1 MIFEDILYKLDRIF
15 NIDDEKVL
23 FNEFIYSFDENL
35 DIKKFELNYR
45 VVEEIFKV
53 RLDESEN
60 FYVEFRKKVLRLN
73 ESPYYRYTKLKKEI
87 DSQLSDINKIISKL
101 ESQVSELEDKEKIIK
116 EEIDKLRTVI
126 GKKNW
131 LCEECDEEKI
141 KLKEYTLELS
151 PSINLKIKKCKQYKR
166 YLNQEMDKINNEW
179 NEKKIKN
186 YSLNG
191 YDIENIFSKFPDDL
205 FDKETD
211 YSVNVKVAIHTRKLF
226 DEIGNKISSMDREK
240 IDEYIL
246 MEKSKNKYSTELL
259 ESYYL
264 SDKKKYYKIL
274 KKYIEEEDIL
284 KFIVNTTK
292 DNFFIAYRSEVIEN
306 IKKLYEN
313 HSYQTCICLIPLQ
326 IEGILYDYCE
336 ELGIVPDTLN
346 NFTMGTKITEIDK
359 EIDFYLDEYMNY
371 NMQIIRNKIA
381 HGILYEDDQEN
392 VCIELI
398 LDLASLIYFL
408 NIEAKIYSNE
418 LREFFLYYKDREK
431 IDGFADYFKIN
442 NEFTK
447 IRGYIFSDKI
457 VDKRENVIKGRVN
470 LLFSNRGRQIANHNN
485 CLDELLEVTK
495 TILSKDFLQYYKI
508 NEIDKLDLYTMKKRI
523 VNNKSFIESI
533 LRMDLGKQEKD
544 IVISCNRKLKEVV
557 RERLEKDKQI
567 KINKEIKINNL
578 KNKLIS
584 YWLK

>member
-23 FNEFIYSFDENL
+23 FNEFMYSFDENL

-45 VVEEIFKV
+45 AVEEIFKV

-60 FYVEFRKKVLRLN
+60 FYVEFRKKVLLLK

-87 DSQLSDINKIISKL
+87 ASQLSDINKIISKL

-166 YLNQEMDKINNEW
+166 YLNQEIDNINSEW

-191 YDIENIFSKFPDDL
+191 YDIENIFIKFPDDL

-226 DEIGNKISSMDREK
+226 DEIGNKISSMDGEK

-246 MEKSKNKYSTELL
+246 KEKSKNKYSTELL

-264 SDKKKYYKIL
+264 SNKEKYYELL

-306 IKKLYEN
+306 ITKLYEN

-326 IEGILYDYCE
+326 IEGLLYDYCE
-336 ELGIVPDTLN
+336 ELGIVPNTLN

-359 EIDFYLDEYMNY
+359 EIDFYLAEYMNY

-408 NIEAKIYSNE
+408 NIERKIYSNE
-418 LREFFLYYKDREK
+418 LREFFLYYKDREI
-431 IDGFADYFKIN
+431 IDGVADYFKIN

-485 CLDELLEVTK
+485 CLDELLEITK
-495 TILSKDFLQYYKI
+495 IILSKDFLQYYKI

-533 LRMDLGKQEKD
+533 LRMDLGKEEKD
-544 IVISCNRKLKEVV
+544 IVITCNRKLKEVV
-557 RERLEKDKQI
+557 RERLDKDKQI

-578 KNKLIS
+578 KNKLIR